1 MKNRLKLLR
10 GLRGWGAS
18 LALIYLLLGASAIK
32 ARAYDTRAARTARL
46 SYLQGNVTVSRSDG
60 TGGEA
65 AQLNMP
71 LTEGSRVT
79 TPEDGQAEVEF
90 EDGSLVRLTPNS
102 SLGLDHLSVDTGGN
116 YQTQLGLV
124 RGLVYAELRAASK
137 YTYQLNVDGA
147 FVSPVENATIRVN
160 LDEPPAVIAVLT
172 GKAHVERPSS
182 QDAGG
187 YRTDVRGGETLTA
200 DPFDTSRYFLSQQVT
215 QDSWDN
221 WNEERDQAAV
231 DAAAARTVARDSV
244 EGAQGYGWSDLDA
257 NGSWYDVPGQG
268 QVWQPTVA
276 MDANFDPYGYGSWV
290 WSPGGYAWAS
300 GYNWGWT
307 PFRCGNWSF
316 WNGFGWGWAPGVN
329 CGFGGWGFPGGVFV
343 INIIRPPHGYPF
355 PVRPI
360 RSPIG
365 VHPIIVV
372 HSGHGPVM
380 PVGPERGPRTIAGHS
395 VEPLPPVGNGY
406 TSRGGSVMGASLQRD
421 FPMDRN
427 HQPVIG
433 RVGSGSA
440 SGFNAEGAPAVRPG
454 TEAHSSDAWRQRNAR
469 AGEEMSAPSGQ
480 PMRPPPPS
488 SQRMNAVQ
496 GLHPAQGQP
505 DDVRHAPRPNPPA
518 QSYVPGEASRPAPP
532 NPVSRPI
539 YPSSYQAPRSMSPPP
554 MPRSMPSPP
563 PPAPRMAAPPAAPA
577 APHVAPSPK

>member
-1 MKNRLKLLR
+1 MLNRLVLLR
-10 GLRGWGAS
+10 GLKVWAAG
-18 LALIYLLLGASAIK
+18 LACLLFCGLAAT
-32 ARAYDTRAARTARL
+32 ARAYDVPAQRSVRL
-46 SYLQGNVTVSRSDG
+46 SYLQGNVTVSRMDG
-60 TGGEA
+60 TGGVA
-65 AQLNMP
+65 APLNMP

-79 TPEDGQAEVEF
+79 TAEDGQAEVEF

-102 SLGLDHLSVDTGGN
+102 SLGLDHLSVDTAGN
-116 YQTQLGLV
+116 YQTQLSLA

-137 YTYQLNVDGA
+137 YAYQLNVDGA
-147 FVSPVENATIRVN
+147 LVSPVENATIRVN

-172 GKAHVERPSS
+172 GRAHVERTY
-182 QDAGG
+182 DAGG

-200 DPFDTSRYFLSQQVT
+200 DPFDTSRYFLSQQIT

-221 WNEERDQAAV
+221 WNEERDQAAA
-231 DAAAARTVARDSV
+231 DEAAARTAARDSLQ
-244 EGAQGYGWSDLDA
+244 GAQGYGWSDLDA

-290 WSPGGYAWAS
+290 WSPGGYVWAS

-307 PFRCGNWSF
+307 PFRCGNWSY

-343 INIIRPPHGYPF
+343 INIVRPPHGYPF

-360 RSPIG
+360 HGPTG
-365 VHPIIVV
+365 VHPIVV
-372 HSGHGPVM
+372 VNSEHGPAM
-380 PVGPERGPRTIAGHS
+380 PVGTVRGPRTIAGHL
-395 VEPLPPVGNGY
+395 VEPLPPVGHSY
-406 TSRGGSVMGASLQRD
+406 TSRGGSAMGASLQRD

-433 RVGSGSA
+433 RVGGAPA
-440 SGFNAEGAPAVRPG
+440 SGFNAEGAPVVRPAS
-454 TEAHSSDAWRQRNAR
+454 EAHSSDAWRQRNAR
-469 AGEEMSAPSGQ
+469 AADGTPPSGQ

-488 SQRMNAVQ
+488 SQRMDAVQ
-496 GLHPAQGQP
+496 GLHPAQEQP
-505 DDVRHAPRPNPPA
+505 DDVRRAPRPNPPA

-532 NPVSRPI
+532 NPVARPI
-539 YPSSYQAPRSMSPPP
+539 YPSSYQAPHSMA
-554 MPRSMPSPP
+554 P
-563 PPAPRMAAPPAAPA
+563 PPAPRPMSSAPPPAPRTAPAPAAPA
-577 APHVAPSPK
+577 APRAAPSPK